1 MKSTALTRKEFIR
14 NSALA
19 LAGATFIPG
28 MLFAENQPNVVHQG
42 LLSGYQGKKKLYVE
56 KRVVGNRI

>member
-1 MKSTALTRKEFIR
+1 MKSTALSRKEFIR

-28 MLFAENQPNVVHQG
+28 MLFAENQHNMGHQG
-42 LLSGYQGKKKLYVE
+42 LMSGYQGKKKLYVE
-56 KRVVGNRI
+56 KRAIGNRI